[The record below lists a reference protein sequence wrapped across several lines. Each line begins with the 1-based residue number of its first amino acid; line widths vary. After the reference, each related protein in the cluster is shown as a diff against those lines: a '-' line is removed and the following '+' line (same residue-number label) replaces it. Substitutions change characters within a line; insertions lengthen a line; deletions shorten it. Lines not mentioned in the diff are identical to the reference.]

1 MASYED
7 KLISRNDVI
16 LEYESKEERWKK
28 TEQELLTKVDSLST
42 KLNENNKSQTSLI
55 LNDIMTHPD
64 SSYGNRDNCRYCKE
78 WRDKHEELSLENKNL
93 TKSLEETKDKY
104 QSLQNHNFSSDFLKN
119 NSLGLDSSGY
129 ESFLEKSKSF
139 SQDTEKHIEFIMK
152 SKLKLWNAKETHYK
166 EEIEKLLLSIET
178 WKIKYD
184 NNELKRK
191 ESENQLNICEKGLTN
206 CKKDNENLKKLLN
219 SCEKN
224 LEITQRKVEST
235 KQELEKEFSE
245 QLRQAII
252 NEQV

>member
-1 MASYED
+1 MA
-7 KLISRNDVI
+7 
-16 LEYESKEERWKK
+16 
-28 TEQELLTKVDSLST
+28 KVDSLIN
-42 KLNENNKSQTSLI
+42 KQNENNKSQTSLI

-64 SSYGNRDNCRYCKE
+64 SSFGTRDNCRHCKE
-78 WRDKHEELSLENKNL
+78 WRDKREELSLENKNL
-93 TKSLEETKDKY
+93 TKLLEETKDKY
-104 QSLQNHNFSSDFLKN
+104 QSLQNHNFSSDRLKN

-139 SQDTEKHIEFIMK
+139 SPDTEKRIEFIMK
-152 SKLKLWNAKETHYK
+152 SKVKLWNTKETHYK

-178 WKIKYD
+178 WKIKFD

-191 ESENQLNICEKGLTN
+191 ESENRLNICEKGLTN
-206 CKKDNENLKKLLN
+206 CKKENETLKKLLS

-224 LEITQRKVEST
+224 LEITQRTVEST

>member
-1 MASYED
+1 
-7 KLISRNDVI
+7 
-16 LEYESKEERWKK
+16 
-28 TEQELLTKVDSLST
+28 
-42 KLNENNKSQTSLI
+42 
-55 LNDIMTHPD
+55 MTHPD
-64 SSYGNRDNCRYCKE
+64 SSFGNRENCKYCKE
-78 WRDKHEELSLENKNL
+78 WRKKHEELSLENKNL
-93 TKSLEETKDKY
+93 TKLLDETKDKY
-104 QSLQNHNFSSDFLKN
+104 QSLQNFSSDFLKN

-139 SQDTEKHIEFIMK
+139 SPDTEKRIEFIMK
-152 SKLKLWNAKETHYK
+152 SKVKLWNTKETHYK

-206 CKKDNENLKKLLN
+206 CKKENENLKKLLS

-224 LEITQRKVEST
+224 LEMTQRKVEST

-245 QLRQAII
+245 QLRQTII
-252 NEQV
+252 SEQV